1 MASKTQL
8 NVTLQDRSG
17 LEQSIVQEWISALA
31 AAGGRAEALR
41 LVDQFPWKAWMKHPG
56 LRRTWIS
63 FVTGETSGGEDD
75 GDALLPQGAPRLSS
89 VDPRFHQKFPVG
101 KKDSSAY
108 RSLKEQAEKTERNAL
123 RGIYTEPKWRNPLGI
138 DQDVGMARLY
148 LEVLAEAEDAL
159 RGKEYDKCIQLAEK
173 KLHFLAGKWDRVA
186 VYHILRSCLE
196 HGDAVLGE
204 KKLGGLR
211 EKYSG
216 HMRFHEYFFVHYL
229 ENELTA
235 CSEDCS
241 DRVLQRI
248 NKFADEFPDM
258 VSQCNLKQSRDFF
271 ERAGESEEGRQKLLA
286 RSLELARNGA
296 RSAEGKLWLAFLE
309 TRILGGD
316 AGRKEFSGA
325 ERLEL
330 LHLLPADAFVEDD
343 TENADKVAEDDDAQA
358 LSFRLGEKFSRIAK
372 DSPEFDR
379 ALRQILALETRMARP
394 RVDVD
399 GNQAETADA
408 EHFSWDFRGRNDVVT
423 ATVWSFSPSSAPEPQ
438 ARVDADNV
446 VDLVADAVLEVGA
459 NDRAGMD
466 DAADVAASGADDR
479 SQNKSAGSVM
489 GLRSHRLFAH
499 VPIAWKIGKS
509 LLTEYVRAIRKGWV
523 SRKEKSVGLKPDAGK
538 IVKVKIHSDRR
549 LWCAR
554 VFVNAFNK
562 KLLVFDREGNHAGVE
577 RAKRGLKGLEVV
589 VAGEGA

>member
-1 MASKTQL
+1 
-8 NVTLQDRSG
+8 
-17 LEQSIVQEWISALA
+17 
-31 AAGGRAEALR
+31 
-41 LVDQFPWKAWMKHPG
+41 
-56 LRRTWIS
+56 
-63 FVTGETSGGEDD
+63 
-75 GDALLPQGAPRLSS
+75 
-89 VDPRFHQKFPVG
+89 
-101 KKDSSAY
+101 
-108 RSLKEQAEKTERNAL
+108 
-123 RGIYTEPKWRNPLGI
+123 
-138 DQDVGMARLY
+138 
-148 LEVLAEAEDAL
+148 
-159 RGKEYDKCIQLAEK
+159 
-173 KLHFLAGKWDRVA
+173 
-186 VYHILRSCLE
+186 
-196 HGDAVLGE
+196 
-204 KKLGGLR
+204 
-211 EKYSG
+211 
-216 HMRFHEYFFVHYL
+216 
-229 ENELTA
+229 
-235 CSEDCS
+235 
-241 DRVLQRI
+241 
-248 NKFADEFPDM
+248 M

-316 AGRKEFSGA
+316 AGRNEFSGA

-343 TENADKVAEDDDAQA
+343 TENADKIAEDDDAQA

-394 RVDVD
+394 GVDVD

-438 ARVDADNV
+438 ARVDANNV

-479 SQNKSAGSVM
+479 SQNKSARSVM
-489 GLRSHRLFAH
+489 DLRSHRLFAH
-499 VPIAWKIGKS
+499 VPIAWKIDKS

-523 SRKEKSVGLKPDAGK
+523 SRKEKSVGLKLDAGK